1 MKKAV
6 KKTVKKA
13 TSIALVAAMAAGCLA
28 GCGGNSSGSVDNS
41 TEAGASAGSAAS
53 SSDKP
58 VTLTVFSELAN
69 YSGEQMGW
77 SAKILLDK
85 FNVVLNII
93 PEQDGV
99 YETRMESGDLG
110 DIVIWGSDG
119 ENYSKALQAGLLYD
133 WNEDDLLTEYGPDIA
148 ANMSYALE
156 KNSELTKTI
165 TNGES
170 DTVYGFGHNVATSAE
185 DHEAFFYTWDLRWD
199 LYKELGYPEV
209 KNLDDLVE
217 VFKQMKEICPTDDN
231 GNETYAVSLWP
242 DWDGDMVMYVKSLA
256 TAYHGYD
263 EHGIGVYD
271 SDTGTFHDA
280 LEENGP
286 YLEALKFFNKL
297 YQNNLLDPNSMTQTY
312 DNMIEKVRAGGTFW
326 SIFNYSGSAGYNT
339 EEHLADNKMMLSMV
353 PSEASPI
360 AYGMNVQG
368 GNRIWSIGANTQ
380 YPELCMEII
389 NWLCTPEGT
398 MTYNYCPEGL
408 CWYYDEDG
416 YTHFTDF
423 GKKAYTDR
431 TTAMIDD
438 YEGLGNFN
446 DGCMQFNNTT
456 WSINATNSD
465 SNGEKY
471 NQEFWKSNQTEAG
484 CDTEQDWRDYYGVS
498 SVQEY
503 MEKQKYVV
511 APATSFTLASKTDDF
526 KTTWSAVTDVIVT
539 YSWRAIYANSDEEYD
554 QIVAEMREQA
564 KNYGYDECVEWSLEQ
579 AAARHEL
586 EEAVR

>member
-398 MTYNYCPEGL
+398 MTYNYGPEGL

-471 NQEFWKSNQTEAG
+471 NYEFWKSNQTEAG

-554 QIVAEMREQA
+554 QIVAEMKEQA
-564 KNYGYDECVEWSLEQ
+564 TNYGYDECVEWSLEQ

>member
-1 MKKAV
+1 
-6 KKTVKKA
+6 
-13 TSIALVAAMAAGCLA
+13 
-28 GCGGNSSGSVDNS
+28 
-41 TEAGASAGSAAS
+41 
-53 SSDKP
+53 
-58 VTLTVFSELAN
+58 
-69 YSGEQMGW
+69 
-77 SAKILLDK
+77 
-85 FNVVLNII
+85 
-93 PEQDGV
+93 
-99 YETRMESGDLG
+99 
-110 DIVIWGSDG
+110 
-119 ENYSKALQAGLLYD
+119 
-133 WNEDDLLTEYGPDIA
+133 
-148 ANMSYALE
+148 
-156 KNSELTKTI
+156 
-165 TNGES
+165 
-170 DTVYGFGHNVATSAE
+170 
-185 DHEAFFYTWDLRWD
+185 
-199 LYKELGYPEV
+199 
-209 KNLDDLVE
+209 
-217 VFKQMKEICPTDDN
+217 
-231 GNETYAVSLWP
+231 
-242 DWDGDMVMYVKSLA
+242 MYVKALA

-398 MTYNYCPEGL
+398 MTYNYGPEGL

-456 WSINATNSD
+456 WSVNATNPD

-471 NQEFWKSNQTEAG
+471 NQEFWKSNQTDAG

-554 QIVAEMREQA
+554 QIVAEMKEQA
-564 KNYGYDECVEWSLEQ
+564 TNYGYDECVEWSLEQ

>member
-1 MKKAV
+1 MKKA
-6 KKTVKKA
+6 VKKA

-41 TEAGASAGSAAS
+41 TGQGASAGSAAS

-398 MTYNYCPEGL
+398 MTYNYGPEGL

-471 NQEFWKSNQTEAG
+471 NYEFWKSNQTEAG

>member
-170 DTVYGFGHNVATSAE
+170 DAVYGFGHNVATSAE

-398 MTYNYCPEGL
+398 MTYNYGPEGL

-471 NQEFWKSNQTEAG
+471 NYEFWKSNQTEAG

>member
-1 MKKAV
+1 MKKA
-6 KKTVKKA
+6 VKKA

-170 DTVYGFGHNVATSAE
+170 DAVYGFGHNVATSAE

-398 MTYNYCPEGL
+398 MTYNYGPEGL

-456 WSINATNSD
+456 WSINATNPD

-471 NQEFWKSNQTEAG
+471 NYEFWKSNQTEAG

>member
-1 MKKAV
+1 
-6 KKTVKKA
+6 
-13 TSIALVAAMAAGCLA
+13 
-28 GCGGNSSGSVDNS
+28 
-41 TEAGASAGSAAS
+41 
-53 SSDKP
+53 
-58 VTLTVFSELAN
+58 
-69 YSGEQMGW
+69 
-77 SAKILLDK
+77 
-85 FNVVLNII
+85 
-93 PEQDGV
+93 
-99 YETRMESGDLG
+99 
-110 DIVIWGSDG
+110 
-119 ENYSKALQAGLLYD
+119 
-133 WNEDDLLTEYGPDIA
+133 
-148 ANMSYALE
+148 MSYALE

-242 DWDGDMVMYVKSLA
+242 DWDGDMVMYVKALA

-398 MTYNYCPEGL
+398 MTYNYGPEGL

-456 WSINATNSD
+456 WSVNATNPD

-471 NQEFWKSNQTEAG
+471 NQEFWKSNQTDAG

-554 QIVAEMREQA
+554 QIVAEMKEQA
-564 KNYGYDECVEWSLEQ
+564 TNYGYDECVEWSLEQ

>member
-1 MKKAV
+1 MKKA
-6 KKTVKKA
+6 VKKA

-242 DWDGDMVMYVKSLA
+242 DCDGDMVMYVKSLA

-398 MTYNYCPEGL
+398 MTYNYGPEGL

-471 NQEFWKSNQTEAG
+471 NYEFWKSNQTEAG

>member
-1 MKKAV
+1 M
-6 KKTVKKA
+6 
-13 TSIALVAAMAAGCLA
+13 
-28 GCGGNSSGSVDNS
+28 
-41 TEAGASAGSAAS
+41 
-53 SSDKP
+53 
-58 VTLTVFSELAN
+58 
-69 YSGEQMGW
+69 
-77 SAKILLDK
+77 
-85 FNVVLNII
+85 
-93 PEQDGV
+93 
-99 YETRMESGDLG
+99 
-110 DIVIWGSDG
+110 
-119 ENYSKALQAGLLYD
+119 
-133 WNEDDLLTEYGPDIA
+133 
-148 ANMSYALE
+148 
-156 KNSELTKTI
+156 
-165 TNGES
+165 
-170 DTVYGFGHNVATSAE
+170 ATSAE

-398 MTYNYCPEGL
+398 MTYNYGPEGL

-471 NQEFWKSNQTEAG
+471 NYEFWKSNQTEAG

>member
-6 KKTVKKA
+6 KKAVKKA
-13 TSIALVAAMAAGCLA
+13 TSIALVTAMAAGCLA

-170 DTVYGFGHNVATSAE
+170 DAVYGFGHNVATSTE

-242 DWDGDMVMYVKSLA
+242 DWDGDMVMYVKALA

-398 MTYNYCPEGL
+398 MTYNYGPEGL

-456 WSINATNSD
+456 WSVNATNPD

-554 QIVAEMREQA
+554 QIVAEMKEQA
-564 KNYGYDECVEWSLEQ
+564 TNYGYDECVEWSLEQ

>member
-1 MKKAV
+1 MKKA
-6 KKTVKKA
+6 VKKA

-398 MTYNYCPEGL
+398 MTYNYGPEGL

-471 NQEFWKSNQTEAG
+471 NYEFWKSNQTEAG

>member
-1 MKKAV
+1 MKKA
-6 KKTVKKA
+6 VKKA

-170 DTVYGFGHNVATSAE
+170 DAVYGFGHNVATSTE

-242 DWDGDMVMYVKSLA
+242 DWDGDMVMYVKALA

-398 MTYNYCPEGL
+398 MTYNYGPEGL

-456 WSINATNSD
+456 WSVNATNPD

-471 NQEFWKSNQTEAG
+471 NQEFWKSNQTDAG

-554 QIVAEMREQA
+554 QIVAEMKEQA
-564 KNYGYDECVEWSLEQ
+564 TNYGYDECVEWSLEQ

>member
-1 MKKAV
+1 
-6 KKTVKKA
+6 
-13 TSIALVAAMAAGCLA
+13 
-28 GCGGNSSGSVDNS
+28 
-41 TEAGASAGSAAS
+41 
-53 SSDKP
+53 
-58 VTLTVFSELAN
+58 
-69 YSGEQMGW
+69 MGW

-398 MTYNYCPEGL
+398 MTYNYGPEGL

-456 WSINATNSD
+456 WIINATNSD

-471 NQEFWKSNQTEAG
+471 NYEFWKSNQTEAG

>member
-185 DHEAFFYTWDLRWD
+185 DHEAFFYTWD

-398 MTYNYCPEGL
+398 MTYNYGPEGL

-471 NQEFWKSNQTEAG
+471 NYEFWKSNQTEAG

>member
-41 TEAGASAGSAAS
+41 TEAGASAGSAAF

-398 MTYNYCPEGL
+398 MTYNYGPEGL

-471 NQEFWKSNQTEAG
+471 NYEFWKSNQTEAG

>member
-398 MTYNYCPEGL
+398 MTYNYGPEGL

>member
-1 MKKAV
+1 MKKA
-6 KKTVKKA
+6 VKKA

-263 EHGIGVYD
+263 EHGNRVYD

-398 MTYNYCPEGL
+398 MTYNYGPEGL

-471 NQEFWKSNQTEAG
+471 NYEFWKSNQTEAG

>member
-1 MKKAV
+1 MKKA
-6 KKTVKKA
+6 VKKA

-170 DTVYGFGHNVATSAE
+170 DAVYGFGHNVATSTE

-242 DWDGDMVMYVKSLA
+242 DWDGDMVMYVKALA

-398 MTYNYCPEGL
+398 MTYNYGPEGL

-456 WSINATNSD
+456 WSVNATNPD

-554 QIVAEMREQA
+554 QIVAEMKEQA
-564 KNYGYDECVEWSLEQ
+564 TNYGYDECVEWSLEQ